1 MDYPL
6 LIGQMLKT
14 GMRAAPAQRITHA
27 AQVDMTYAQ
36 FGARVAQ
43 LGSALTALGLGQ
55 GAVVAVMDYDSHRYL
70 ECFFAIPM
78 LGATLHTVNVRLSAE
93 QILYTINHAQD
104 DAILVHED
112 FLLLLLPLLARI
124 TRPTRLILLADKAV
138 DLPTGF
144 GGAEFGGAGF
154 DGEYEALLA
163 LGDAG
168 FAFPEFAETT
178 RATLFYTTGT
188 TGVPKGVT
196 YSHRQLVLH
205 SLGVIAC
212 FAPVPGRG
220 GIKSDDVYMPLT
232 PLFHVHGWGF
242 PLIAT
247 MLGMRQVYPGRYE
260 PGKLLHLIA
269 EHGVTFS
276 HCVPTVLA
284 MILGATGA
292 EAVNLSNWRVIIG
305 GSALPEGLARAAMAR
320 GIDVHTGYGMSET
333 CPILTIADMV
343 ASQGEGDT
351 VPVRI
356 ATGKAAPLVEIRV
369 VDPDMRDVAQD
380 GVATGE
386 VVARAPWLTDGYLHD
401 PAGTAA
407 LWRGGWLHTG
417 DVGNMSADG
426 TLRITDRLKDVIKS
440 GGEWISSLELESI
453 ISAVPGVVEVAA
465 VGMPDAQWGERPVV
479 LVVARDDVE
488 AAVHAAVQAAI
499 GAGRLSR
506 WAAPERVLRVEAIP
520 KTSVGKIDKKA
531 IRAGLAQKAHPV
543 AG

>member
-6 LIGQMLKT
+6 VIGQMLKT
-14 GMRAAPAQRITHA
+14 GLAAAPAQRITYGS
-27 AQVDMTYAQ
+27 QFEMSYAE
-36 FGARVAQ
+36 FGGRIAR
-43 LGSALTALGLGQ
+43 LGSALAGLGLGP

-78 LGATLHTVNVRLSAE
+78 LAATLHTVNVRLSPE
-93 QILYTINHAQD
+93 QILYTINHAGD
-104 DAILVHED
+104 DAILVHQD
-112 FLLLLLPLLARI
+112 FLPLLLPLLPRI
-124 TRPTRLILLADKAV
+124 MRPVALILLAEKPNEVPD
-138 DLPTGF
+138 GF
-144 GGAEFGGAGF
+144 A
-154 DGEYEALLA
+154 GEYETLVAA
-163 LGDAG
+163 GDAG
-168 FAFPEFAETT
+168 FAFPDFPETT

-188 TGVPKGVT
+188 TGDPKGVT

-205 SLGVIAC
+205 SFGVIAC
-212 FAPVPGRG
+212 LAPVPGRG
-220 GIKSDDVYMPLT
+220 GIKSNDVYMPLT

-260 PGKLLHLIA
+260 PQKLLFLIA

-284 MILGATGA
+284 MILNAPGS
-292 EAVNLSNWRVIIG
+292 EAVNLSNWKVLVG
-305 GSALPEGLARAAMAR
+305 GSALPEGLARMALAR

-343 ASQGEGDT
+343 ASQGPDDT
-351 VPVRI
+351 TTIRT
-356 ATGKAAPLVEIRV
+356 ATGKAAPMVEIRV
-369 VDPDMRDVAQD
+369 VDPDMQDVAHD
-380 GVATGE
+380 GLATGE
-386 VVARAPWLTDGYLHD
+386 VVARAPWLTHGYLND
-401 PAGTAA
+401 PERSAA

-417 DVGNMSADG
+417 DVGNMAADG

-453 ISAVPGVVEVAA
+453 VSAVPGVAEVAA
-465 VGMPDAQWGERPVV
+465 VGIPDAQWGERSVV

-488 AAVHAAVQAAI
+488 MAVHAAVQAAI
-499 GAGRLSR
+499 STGRLSR
-506 WAAPERVLRVEAIP
+506 WAAPERVMRVEAIP

-531 IRAGLAQKAHPV
+531 IRAGLALDAHPV
-543 AG
+543 VG